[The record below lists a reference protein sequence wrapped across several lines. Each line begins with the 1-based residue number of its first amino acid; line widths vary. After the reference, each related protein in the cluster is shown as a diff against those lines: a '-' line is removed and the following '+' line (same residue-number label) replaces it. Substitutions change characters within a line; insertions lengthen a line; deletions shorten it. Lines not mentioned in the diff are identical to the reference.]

1 MLEEMAA
8 EQETTIYAQA
18 GGAETFEQLVRGF
31 YERVTTDPV
40 LRPMY
45 PADLDPPRER
55 LTLFLIQYFGGP
67 STYSQRR
74 GHPRLRMR
82 HFPFPIDH
90 AARDRW
96 VTHML
101 ASLDSLGLP
110 PSVRDELRR
119 YFQDAA
125 TFLINRDEDAE
136 SAAGGPG

>member
-1 MLEEMAA
+1 MLRGMAT
-8 EQETTIYAQA
+8 EREVTIYTQA
-18 GGAETFEQLVRGF
+18 GGAETFERLVRGF
-31 YERVTTDPV
+31 YERVAADPV

-45 PADLDPPRER
+45 PTDLDPPRER

-67 STYSQRR
+67 AAYSQQR

-82 HFPFPIDH
+82 HFPFAIDQ

-101 ASLDSLGLP
+101 ASLDALGLP
-110 PSVRDELRR
+110 APVRDEMRR

-125 TFLINRDEDAE
+125 TFMINRD
-136 SAAGGPG
+136 SATGGGAGGPG

>member
-1 MLEEMAA
+1 MAEPA
-8 EQETTIYAQA
+8 TLYEQA
-18 GGAETFEQLVRGF
+18 GGTETFERLVRGF
-31 YERVTTDPV
+31 YERVADDPV

-55 LTLFLIQYFGGP
+55 LTLFVIQYFGGP
-67 STYSQRR
+67 ATYSQKR

-82 HFPFPIDH
+82 HIPFAIDQ

-101 ASLDSLGLP
+101 ASLDSLGLE

-125 TFLINRDEDAE
+125 TFMINRGD
-136 SAAGGPG
+136 